1 MNAPLPTAALSVFL
15 SVFVVAVLYQDGTV
29 SPVEMRYLV
38 GAAVGIVI
46 GLLIVFVIVL
56 TDGHPIRFLRRRRA
70 KRVPPPVPPPPTND
84 RSSGPRP
91 GY

>member
-1 MNAPLPTAALSVFL
+1 MNKQLPTATLSIFL

-38 GAAVGIVI
+38 GVTIGIVI
-46 GLLIVFVIVL
+46 GLSILLVLVI
-56 TDGHPIRFLRRRRA
+56 TDGHPIRYLRRRRA
-70 KRVPPPVPPPPTND
+70 KRLPPPALPPIDGPT
-84 RSSGPRP
+84 GPRP